1 MQEFLSCVEC
11 LYEPDGEWTTLC
23 APPAPRAALPA
34 GADGNDAQVRPSP
47 PAAHASSP
55 APRPALASLPSALCQ
70 EPREN
75 GAAAPAH

>member
-1 MQEFLSCVEC
+1 MTPLALQEFLSCVEC

-34 GADGNDAQVRPSP
+34 AADDDAAGTP
-47 PAAHASSP
+47 
-55 APRPALASLPSALCQ
+55 Q

-75 GAAAPAH
+75 GAAEPAAPAH